1 MEIYCDSVLIDELLP
16 FQKELEKFGLKPLKR
31 KNAVKLLQH
40 IYDELHPMVTDTES
54 SFQETPTQPKA
65 TDPSH
70 KNKQRSSRSAS
81 GSGSSSGS
89 GGSDDGSDSEDEQT
103 TIVEE
108 MDQGI
113 FQKIYVYL
121 FVLVIYI
128 FF

>member
-65 TDPSH
+65 TGPSH